1 MARKRKGNK
10 IDGWIVIDKPYDMG
24 STKVVGKCRWLT
36 KAQKAG
42 HAGTLDPLATGVLP
56 IAFGEATKTIPF
68 ITDAKKTY
76 QFTVTW
82 GETRTTDDME
92 GDVVESSDHRP
103 SEKDIIAEIPNF
115 IGVIKQKPPAYSAIK
130 IDGKRAYD
138 LARAGEEFEIK
149 EREVEVFDLKLT
161 DSSKGSATFEMECSK
176 GTYVRSVGRDLARNL
191 GTFGYISMLRRTKV
205 GIFGI
210 DSTISLEKLEELVHS
225 APLEEWILNVVTVL
239 DDILA
244 LAVTK
249 EQADFLK
256 NGGFIP
262 REDIREDLANLSS
275 NCIGVTFKA
284 MEGDK
289 IIALCELD
297 ENHLRP
303 VRVFNL

>member
-10 IDGWIVIDKPYDMG
+10 VDGWIAIDKPYDMG

-68 ITDAKKTY
+68 LMDAQKTY
-76 QFTVTW
+76 RFTVTW
-82 GETRTTDDME
+82 GEQRSTDDKE
-92 GDVVESSDHRP
+92 GEVVEQSDVRP
-103 SEKDIIAEIPNF
+103 AQREILNALDQF
-115 IGVIKQKPPAYSAIK
+115 TGVIKQRPPAFSAIK

-138 LARAGEEFEIK
+138 LARAGEKVEMK
-149 EREVEVFDLKLT
+149 EREVEVFSLT
-161 DSSKGSATFEMECSK
+161 LLESDNDTATFEMECSK
-176 GTYVRSVGRDLARNL
+176 GTYVRSVGRDLARVL

-205 GIFGI
+205 GSF
-210 DSTISLEKLEELVHS
+210 DESDTISLEKLEELVHS
-225 APLEEWILNVVTVL
+225 APLEGWILNVVTVL

-249 EQADFLK
+249 DQAAYLK

-262 REDIREDLANLSS
+262 AGELPTSS
-275 NCIGVTFKA
+275 RIGEIYKA
-284 MEGDK
+284 MHEDK

-297 ENHLRP
+297 DDFLKP